1 MIKRIVVFFCLF
13 ICPFVAFGGTS
24 VSDDGTTEITMSSL
38 DAVKLAGVFVDKGD
52 FDNAEMILTGMP
64 KLNNTALEIERW
76 FLLGQIS
83 ARRGDYKTAVV
94 IFRKILDAQPD
105 LARVRFELAICYI
118 KMEQWTRA
126 DYHLRLAMAAPDLS
140 DDVKSMMN
148 YYRYFIR
155 QSKDWN
161 VWFNFGAAPDTN
173 INNSGGGQE
182 CVMTMFGLMC
192 RQLDAPE
199 SAIGYNFVL
208 GGNYE
213 FNLSDNW
220 RWKSEANIYS
230 NIYDVHSYDDLYLTA
245 STGARYIWS
254 KGDVWLAPTVG
265 RRWYGWEKYNWFYG
279 VRLDSNYDITRK
291 LSAGLYLRY
300 VRNEY
305 DLYSDILLGN
315 SYSANSRLSYYI
327 NSRLY
332 SVLRFGVSRENTID
346 KRYAYWQPNFA
357 IGLGVELPWGFS
369 FYLEPSFYWTAYDE
383 EQWVVKDENFQE
395 SKINDFVQRYGVSI
409 SNGKLDF
416 YGFVPMMTVNYT
428 RRDSNIWQREYD
440 KWSVEFTMQQRF

>member
-1 MIKRIVVFFCLF
+1 MLKRLVLFLWVVF
-13 ICPFVAFGGTS
+13 CPFVAFAEDKGADKDTA
-24 VSDDGTTEITMSSL
+24 EITMSAL
-38 DAVKLAGVFVDKGD
+38 DAVKLAGALVEKGD
-52 FDNAEMILTGMP
+52 FDNAETILTGIP
-64 KLNNTALEIERW
+64 KLNNPALEVERW
-76 FLLGQIS
+76 FLLGQVY

-118 KMEQWTRA
+118 KMGQWGRA
-126 DYHLRLAMAAPDLS
+126 DYNLRLAMAAPDLS
-140 DDVKSMMN
+140 DEVKNMMN

-155 QSKDWN
+155 QNKNWN

-192 RQLDAPE
+192 RQLDTPE

-213 FNLSDNW
+213 FKLSDNW
-220 RWKSEANIYS
+220 RWKSEANIYT
-230 NIYDVHSYDDLYLTA
+230 NVYNVHSYDDLYLTA
-245 STGARYIWS
+245 STGARYIWT

-265 RRWYGWEKYNWFYG
+265 RRWYGWDKYNWFYG

-305 DLYSDILLGN
+305 DSYSDILSGD

-332 SVLRFGVSRENTID
+332 SVLRIGLSRENTVD
-346 KRYAYWQPNFA
+346 KRYAYWQPSVA
-357 IGLGVELPWGFS
+357 IGLGAELPWGFNV
-369 FYLEPSFYWTAYDE
+369 YLEPSFYWTAYDD
-383 EQWVVKDENFQE
+383 EQWVVKDEGFQE
-395 SKINDFVQRYGVSI
+395 SKIYDFVQRYGASVS
-409 SNGKLDF
+409 NNKLDF
-416 YGFVPMMTVNYT
+416 YGFVPTLTVNYT
-428 RRDSNIWQREYD
+428 KRDSNIWQREYD
-440 KWSVEFTMQQRF
+440 KWSIEFTMQQRF